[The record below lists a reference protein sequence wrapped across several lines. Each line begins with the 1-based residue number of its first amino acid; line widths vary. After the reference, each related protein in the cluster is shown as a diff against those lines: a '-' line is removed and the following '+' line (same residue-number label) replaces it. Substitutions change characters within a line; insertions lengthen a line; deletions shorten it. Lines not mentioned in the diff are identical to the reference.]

1 MTESD
6 QPQGNNTDTNSP
18 NNLNDMPSPNNNEE
32 TDWDLQVAEA
42 YQQAQAAPPIDSG
55 DVVQAE
61 MANIVDDLKDANQ
74 SLAAQIEGLKLQLE
88 DMNGQYRR
96 LAADFEN
103 FRKRTQKEKEEQ
115 EQQVKAAVIL
125 ELLPMIDNFE
135 RARAQLKPQ
144 NEGEMNIHK
153 SYQSVYKQMVD
164 GLKKLGVSPMRPE
177 GQEFDPNFHDAVM
190 REHTD
195 QYPEGTV
202 TEELVRGYTLGERV
216 LRHAMV
222 KVAVAPEETTDPE
235 NNESN

>member
-1 MTESD
+1 MSESD

-18 NNLNDMPSPNNNEE
+18 NTPNDMPSPNNNEE
-32 TDWDLQVAEA
+32 MDWELQVAEA
-42 YQQAQAAPPIDSG
+42 YQQAQAAPPIDGG

-61 MANIVDDLKDANQ
+61 MASIVDDLKNVNQ

-88 DMNGQYRR
+88 DTNGQYRR

-115 EQQVKAAVIL
+115 EQQIKATVIL

-222 KVAVAPEETTDPE
+222 KVAVALEETTSSE
-235 NNESN
+235 NSESN